1 MKKVHIFYFN
11 LVEIALAI
19 AIIAIGIS
27 QILVLFPVG
36 LNTNKEAIA
45 DNNIA
50 NIAEFMINYL
60 RAEYIT
66 AWDNASDVSQ
76 KQFDLGDSPY
86 EPDNNGNY
94 SSSVPASY
102 KNAFEDGD
110 YTNWKPLDHTDAQKA
125 TFFRDKDNKGVF
137 LFQQKTYLPEEDL
150 YVADASII
158 AQVYEDSNFTIYVK
172 NPADSTDTNPK
183 KIDSSGSPNMKNY
196 IRHLVIELSWPA
208 EAPASQREKRWFRF
222 EVFNENS
229 RVK

>member
-66 AWDNASDVSQ
+66 AWDNASDASQ
-76 KQFDLGDSPY
+76 KQFSLGESPY
-86 EPDNNGNY
+86 DPDDAAAP
-94 SSSVPASY
+94 VSY
-102 KNAFEDGD
+102 KDAFEDGN
-110 YTNWKPLDHTDAQKA
+110 YGNWKPLDHSDAQQA

-158 AQVYEDSNFTIYVK
+158 AQVYEDNKFTIYVK
-172 NPADSTDTNPK
+172 NPADTSDTNPK
-183 KIDSSGSPNMKNY
+183 KIDSSDTPNMKNY

-208 EAPASQREKRWFRF
+208 EAPASQRERRWFRF